1 MTRSRDAATPEPVA
15 RELSQH
21 RDELEHRGFTV
32 LEAVA
37 DHETVDEMLAE
48 LERVKRLRN
57 IGPSDNDFE
66 GRRTVRVYNLLT
78 YSAAFRTMAI
88 DPVVLPLVETALGPD
103 CLLSTL
109 GSIAIG
115 PDESDQ
121 PIHADDQA
129 IPIARPHA
137 PLIINAMWALTD
149 FTRRNGAT
157 RVVPGSHLAPDPPQY
172 GGSYTTTPVTMAR
185 GSVLVWNGSLWH
197 AGGANHATT
206 RRVGISVNYCAGFLR
221 QEENQQLGVPRA
233 LVTELPDRMQ
243 SLIGYGTYL
252 GVIGHIEKESPGARL
267 LGLVDDPP
275 MRWETDE
282 HAAYLADARTS
293 AP

>member
-1 MTRSRDAATPEPVA
+1 MTRSRDVTAPGTVE

-21 RDELEHRGFTV
+21 RHELENRGFTV
-32 LEAVA
+32 IESVA
-37 DHETVDEMLAE
+37 DDETVDEMLAE
-48 LERVKRLRN
+48 LERVERGRN
-57 IGPSDNDFE
+57 VGPSDNDFE
-66 GRRTVRVYNLLT
+66 GRRTVRVYNLLI

-115 PDESDQ
+115 PGESNQ

-129 IPIARPHA
+129 IPITRPHA

-149 FTRRNGAT
+149 FTSRNGAT
-157 RVVPGSHLAPDPPQY
+157 QVVPGSHLAPDPPEY
-172 GGSYTTTPVTMAR
+172 GGSYATTPVTMTR

-233 LVTELPDRMQ
+233 LVAELPDRMQ
-243 SLIGYGTYL
+243 SLLGYGTYL

-267 LGLVDDPP
+267 LGGDDPP
-275 MRWETDE
+275 MRWETDA